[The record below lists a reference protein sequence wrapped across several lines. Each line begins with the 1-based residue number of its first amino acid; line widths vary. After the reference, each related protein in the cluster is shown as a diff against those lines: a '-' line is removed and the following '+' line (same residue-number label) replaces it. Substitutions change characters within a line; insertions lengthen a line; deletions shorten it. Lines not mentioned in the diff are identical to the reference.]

1 MAHYAFVDENRM
13 VVEVITGRN
22 ENEVVDGISDWELH
36 YEQIRGM
43 KCFRTSYNGNIRKNF
58 AAKGFYYDEQ
68 RDAFIPPKPV
78 CHADLVTLNEET
90 CRWVCSDASHT
101 IEEGSN

>member
-1 MAHYAFVDENRM
+1 MAHYAFVDENRI
-13 VVEVITGRN
+13 VVEVIVGRN
-22 ENEVVDGISDWELH
+22 EDEVVDGIDNWELH

-58 AAKGFYYDEQ
+58 AAKGFKYDDQ
-68 RDAFIPPKPV
+68 RDAFISPKPV
-78 CHADLVTLNEET
+78 CHADLVTLNEDT